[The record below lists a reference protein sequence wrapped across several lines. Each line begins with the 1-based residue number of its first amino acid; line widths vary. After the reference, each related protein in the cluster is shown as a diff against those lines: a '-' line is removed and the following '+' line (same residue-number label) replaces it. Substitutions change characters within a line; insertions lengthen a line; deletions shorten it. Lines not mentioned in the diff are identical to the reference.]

1 MEAPNDKSP
10 TCHVAGHLFSSRGD
24 IVVLVYLKATWLM
37 AHLAFN
43 GFILS
48 QENVIEGACN
58 FLSGSSLLY
67 VTTLSKLVA
76 INIYGSRNI
85 MVLVAE
91 EKDFT
96 SSLKSTNTIFIS
108 KAHDIKAHGNVSC

>member
-1 MEAPNDKSP
+1 MEVPNGKSP

-24 IVVLVYLKATWLM
+24 IVVLVYLKATWLKV
-37 AHLAFN
+37 HLALN
-43 GFILS
+43 GFSLS
-48 QENVIEGACN
+48 QENVVEGACN
-58 FLSGSSLLY
+58 FLSGRSLLN

-96 SSLKSTNTIFIS
+96 SSLKSTNTIYF
-108 KAHDIKAHGNVSC
+108 

>member
-1 MEAPNDKSP
+1 MEVPNGKSP

-24 IVVLVYLKATWLM
+24 IVVLVYLKATWLK

-58 FLSGSSLLY
+58 FLSGRSLLY

-85 MVLVAE
+85 MALVAE

-96 SSLKSTNTIFIS
+96 SSLKSTNTIYF
-108 KAHDIKAHGNVSC
+108 

>member
-1 MEAPNDKSP
+1 MEVPNGMSP

-24 IVVLVYLKATWLM
+24 VVVLVYLKATWLKV
-37 AHLAFN
+37 HLALN
-43 GFILS
+43 GFSLS

-76 INIYGSRNI
+76 INISGSRNI

-96 SSLKSTNTIFIS
+96 SSLKSTNTIYF
-108 KAHDIKAHGNVSC
+108 

>member
-1 MEAPNDKSP
+1 MEVPNGMSP

-24 IVVLVYLKATWLM
+24 VVVLVYLKATWLKV
-37 AHLAFN
+37 HLALN
-43 GFILS
+43 GFSLS

-58 FLSGSSLLY
+58 FLSGRSLLY

-96 SSLKSTNTIFIS
+96 SSLKSTNTIYF
-108 KAHDIKAHGNVSC
+108 